1 MRTMKKY
8 QEVLGSTN
16 EIALATSVDNI
27 PNVRI
32 VNYCYNPEQPDILYF
47 ASDRSNQKV
56 KEFDRN
62 NRIAFTSIPSEGI
75 PHIRSI
81 KAAVQK
87 SSNTINDM
95 AQLFIS
101 AIPGYEETIAAIGDT
116 LDVFEIRVSEAL
128 IIEGFEEP
136 DVITF

>member
-1 MRTMKKY
+1 MSTIKKY

-16 EIALATSVDNI
+16 EIALATSVENI

-56 KEFDRN
+56 KEIAQN
-62 NRIAFTSIPSEGI
+62 NVIAFTTIPSEGI

-81 KAAVQK
+81 KATVQK
-87 SSNTINDM
+87 SSYTINDM

-101 AIPGYEETIAAIGDT
+101 AIAGYDETIAAIGDT
-116 LDVFEIRVSEAL
+116 LDVFEIKVSEAI

-136 DVITF
+136 DIITF

>member
-1 MRTMKKY
+1 MSTIKKY

-16 EIALATSVDNI
+16 EIALATAVESI

-32 VNYCYNPEQPDILYF
+32 VNYCFNPEQPDILYF

-56 KEFDRN
+56 KEIAQN
-62 NRIAFTSIPSEGI
+62 NVIAFTTIPSEGI

-81 KAAVQK
+81 KATVQK
-87 SSNTINDM
+87 SSYTINDM

-101 AIPGYEETIAAIGDT
+101 AIAGYDETIAAIGDT
-116 LDVFEIRVSEAL
+116 LDVFEIKVSEAI

-136 DVITF
+136 GIITF

>member
-1 MRTMKKY
+1 MSTIKKY

-16 EIALATSVDNI
+16 EIALATSVENI

-32 VNYCYNPEQPDILYF
+32 VNYCYNSEQPDILYF

-56 KEFDRN
+56 KEFARN
-62 NRIAFTSIPSEGI
+62 NTIAFTSIPSEGI

-81 KAAVQK
+81 KATVQK
-87 SSNTINDM
+87 SNYTINDM

-101 AIPGYEETIAAIGDT
+101 SIPGYDETIAAIGDT
-116 LDVFEIRVSEAL
+116 LDVFEIKVIQAI

-136 DVITF
+136 NIITF